1 MSKDPVLPIQAL
13 EINQKS
19 FTVCLKILRIGIATA
34 CGQNLS
40 SKLQKMIWQMKKY
53 ITVKDA
59 FAPIGDNIKFNFVE
73 FDEIDEKLQ
82 STKELD
88 ADSWMKDS
96 GIEAIISEFSP
107 GVFIQQKLMFLDT
120 SKGVASN
127 LCPHSADATEVHAFV
142 VQAVSDMLEIVTLG
156 ILKGCGLSHKG
167 INDVWKVLDLQLSW
181 QLVMGK
187 DVEMLKLAP
196 LGVALCKKGSLI
208 RTCST
213 VVVEV

>member
-1 MSKDPVLPIQAL
+1 
-13 EINQKS
+13 
-19 FTVCLKILRIGIATA
+19 
-34 CGQNLS
+34 
-40 SKLQKMIWQMKKY
+40 MIMQMKKY

-96 GIEAIISEFSP
+96 VVLGMFSNKLILSEALHVPDSSITPIYRFVYSEDGNLATLVYSEYGNLAGIEAIISEFSP
-107 GVFIQQKLMFLDT
+107 GVFIQQKLIFLDT

-142 VQAVSDMLEIVTLG
+142 VQAVSDMLEIVALG

-167 INDVWKVLDLQLSW
+167 IKNVWKVLELQLSW

-196 LGVALCKKGSLI
+196 
-208 RTCST
+208 
-213 VVVEV
+213 